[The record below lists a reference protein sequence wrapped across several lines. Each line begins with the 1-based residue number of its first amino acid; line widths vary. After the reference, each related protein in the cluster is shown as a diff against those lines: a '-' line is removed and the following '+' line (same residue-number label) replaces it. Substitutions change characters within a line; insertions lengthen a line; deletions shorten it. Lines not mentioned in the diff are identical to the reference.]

1 MPTSAWIGRAN
12 IRRFADGIFQYLA
25 TLSLYGAKIGDR
37 IGKKS
42 TMTERMHRRRV
53 ILSFGA
59 SLGEVDLGI
68 LLWPMLIAT
77 KKTYATRIRT
87 ADAEV
92 PKVQAWTPSR
102 TASAIIAEW
111 LGGFGGWDKIY
122 RHDKSRKNSEDYCF
136 CLQ

>member
-42 TMTERMHRRRV
+42 TMTERMHRKNE

-68 LLWPMLIAT
+68 LPSRMRIAT
-77 KKTYATRIRT
+77 KKTYATQTRT
-87 ADAEV
+87 ADAEQA
-92 PKVQAWTPSR
+92 KVQ
-102 TASAIIAEW
+102 E
-111 LGGFGGWDKIY
+111 
-122 RHDKSRKNSEDYCF
+122 
-136 CLQ
+136 